1 MPALTLARGRA
12 VSTADAASAVVPVRG
27 WVRRNW
33 PWLLAIVGALGGG
46 CAVAVKR
53 VRDTAARMSSQ

>member
-1 MPALTLARGRA
+1 
-12 VSTADAASAVVPVRG
+12 
-27 WVRRNW
+27 VRRNW
-33 PWLLAIVGALGGG
+33 PWLLAVSIVGALGGG